1 VRGADEIVSRA
12 VASDEGSAPSINS
25 QFTANV
31 CNKFTYFVSA
41 PGHHDGRDFLH
52 LGLQPPDAE
61 PQPASRG
68 S

>member
-25 QFTANV
+25 QFTLG
-31 CNKFTYFVSA
+31 FVLA
-41 PGHHDGRDFLH
+41 AHRHHDGRDFLH